1 MLKAIVHSED
11 LMLMNIYAPN
21 NITTTFTKQ
30 RQYRDT
36 RRQNHASHRRLN
48 TPSSVQGRA
57 RVPKSKKKTE
67 DLNGVLNQGR
77 SYGYVL
83 NFTP

>member
-21 NITTTFTKQ
+21 NVTTTFTKQ

-36 RRQNHASHRRLN
+36 RRQNHANHRRLN
-48 TPSSVQGRA
+48 TPPSVQGRA
-57 RVPKSKKKTE
+57 RVPTSKKAE
-67 DLNGVLNQGR
+67 DRNGVLNQGR
-77 SYGYVL
+77 SYGYAL